1 MAEISTSSTA
11 HSNDTPFIS
20 ANESLPE
27 ITIKAVFLAIIITAI
42 LGAANTY
49 LALKLGQTI
58 SASIPAAIISMG
70 ALRFFRKH
78 NILENNIVQT
88 AASAGEG
95 VASAIA
101 FILPALVM
109 IGYWQHFYFWETML
123 ITLIGGFLGVFFSIP
138 LRRVMLNYHTLRF
151 PEGTAIGNVLK
162 AGATGKAK
170 MKHLIQGGLS
180 GGIVALFQTGFQVLS
195 ETFPVWKTSGNLLYG
210 ISLGFSPAL
219 LAAGFIV
226 GMQACAAMLVGM
238 VVVWVIGI
246 PIYTHLHGLPQAAD
260 AYSMAMLLHKEHIR
274 YIGVG
279 TMLLGGL
286 WTLATL
292 VKPIVVS
299 LETSFRSLRQM
310 RVDRLNNNIRIERT
324 EYDIPV
330 HYVGIGIIFM
340 LVCAFFMFMHFF
352 DMPGQPL
359 SEPMRYGISV
369 FATFYL
375 LIVGFLLAS
384 VCSYFTGLVGVTN
397 NPLSGLML
405 CSLLLISVILLPLF
419 HPLIHNNPAMVKIVI
434 SMVLIITTVVGTAVV
449 ISGENMQDLKAGK
462 MVGATPW
469 KQQVML
475 AIGVL
480 VSSLVIGPVLD
491 LLFKAYGLGGV
502 FPRPG
507 MDPSQMLQAPT
518 AGLMSA
524 VVQGVF
530 GHSLPWA
537 DVYIGIGIALVAI
550 VVDEWLKKRNQRLPI
565 LAVGIGIY
573 LGPQITLP
581 VIVGGFLNYICKR
594 IMHRRY
600 DNTKDGRTFIAHAFD
615 QGTMV
620 ACGMVAGA
628 ALMGVILAVP
638 FVIKGN
644 SDALSLVSNNF
655 APIADGLGLL
665 AFIGLC
671 VYLYKKT
678 VSYRED

>member
-1 MAEISTSSTA
+1 MAEISTSSTQ

-27 ITIKAVFLAIIITAI
+27 ITIKAVLLAIIITAV

-101 FILPALVM
+101 FILPALIM

-123 ITLIGGFLGVFFSIP
+123 ITLVGGFLGVFFSIP
-138 LRRVMLNYHTLRF
+138 LRRVMLNYHNLRF

-162 AGATGKAK
+162 AGAAGKAK
-170 MKHLIQGGLS
+170 MKHLIHGGLA
-180 GGIVALFQTGFQVLS
+180 GGIVALFQTGFKVLS
-195 ETFPVWKTSGNLLYG
+195 ETFPVWKSSGNLLYG

-226 GMQACAAMLVGM
+226 GMQACVAMLVGM
-238 VVVWVIGI
+238 VAIWGIGI
-246 PIYTHLHGLPQAAD
+246 PVYTHFHGLPQAAD
-260 AYSMAMLLHKEHIR
+260 AYSMALVLHKEHIR
-274 YIGVG
+274 YVGVG

-286 WTLATL
+286 WTLVTL

-310 RVDRLNNNIRIERT
+310 QASRLNNIPIERT
-324 EYDIPV
+324 EYDIPI
-330 HYVGIGIIFM
+330 HYVGIGVIFM
-340 LVCAFFMFMHFF
+340 LICAFFMFMHFF

-359 SEPMRYGISV
+359 SEPMRYGISA

-375 LIVGFLLAS
+375 LVVGFLLAS

-405 CSLLLISVILLPLF
+405 CSLLLISMTLLPLF
-419 HPLIHNNPAMVKIVI
+419 HPLIHNNPAIVKIAI
-434 SMVLIITTVVGTAVV
+434 SVVLIITTVVGTAVV

-475 AIGVL
+475 VIGVL

-491 LLFKAYGLGGV
+491 LLFRAYGLGGV
-502 FPRPG
+502 FPRSG

-524 VVQGVF
+524 VAQGVF
-530 GHSLPWA
+530 GRSLPWT
-537 DVYIGIGIALVAI
+537 DVYIGIAIALVAI
-550 VVDEWLKKRNQRLPI
+550 LIDEWLKRRNQRLPI

-581 VIVGGFLNYICKR
+581 VIVGGFLNYICKHM
-594 IMHRRY
+594 MHRRY
-600 DNTKDGRTFIAHAFD
+600 DNTKDGRTLIAHAFD

-638 FVIKGN
+638 FVVKGN

-678 VSYRED
+678 VHYREE